1 MYRIDLAVCS
11 ISRHFPDHGCIKG
24 NDPLVDQ
31 HLYLVS
37 QYIFSEF
44 LDVPNRKNGIGKKK

>member
-44 LDVPNRKNGIGKKK
+44 LDVPNRKNGIGKKE